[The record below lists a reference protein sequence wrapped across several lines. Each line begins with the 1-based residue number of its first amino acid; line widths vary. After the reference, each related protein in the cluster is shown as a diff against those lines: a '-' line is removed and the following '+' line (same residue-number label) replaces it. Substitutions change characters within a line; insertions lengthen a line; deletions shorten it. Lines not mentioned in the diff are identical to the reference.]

1 MRPVVALLCAIV
13 LATGTWLTLTP
24 TLAGTPSASCE
35 VTDRLAEHH
44 GYDEWDRTV
53 LGPDRRLPDDYEPP
67 DLVSAA
73 SANLD
78 ARFLVRRLI
87 VDDLRR
93 MQQAASTNGVR
104 LEIGSA
110 YRSAHAQ
117 ASLRQ
122 AMIRKLGHRAAERLV
137 ARPGH
142 SEHQLGTALDFSD
155 TSGAHPWLAT
165 NASRFGFVQS
175 YGGASHQC
183 TDREDWHYR
192 YLGFDAAQA
201 VVASGLAANDYLS
214 HRYGGE

>member
-1 MRPVVALLCAIV
+1 MRTFAALLCALV
-13 LATGTWLTLTP
+13 LAIGAWLTLTP
-24 TLAGTPSASCE
+24 TLAGTPTASCE
-35 VTDRLAEHH
+35 ATDRLAEHH

-67 DLVSAA
+67 DLVSTA

-78 ARFLVRRLI
+78 ARFLVRRLV

-93 MQQAASTNGVR
+93 MRQAASADGVR

-110 YRSAHAQ
+110 YRSAQAQ

-122 AMIRKLGHRAAERLV
+122 ATVRELGPRAAERLV

-155 TSGAHPWLAT
+155 TSGAHLWLAT
-165 NASRFGFVQS
+165 NASRFGFVRS
-175 YGGASHQC
+175 YGSESRQC

-192 YLGFDAAQA
+192 YLGVDTARA

-214 HRYGGE
+214 RRYGEE